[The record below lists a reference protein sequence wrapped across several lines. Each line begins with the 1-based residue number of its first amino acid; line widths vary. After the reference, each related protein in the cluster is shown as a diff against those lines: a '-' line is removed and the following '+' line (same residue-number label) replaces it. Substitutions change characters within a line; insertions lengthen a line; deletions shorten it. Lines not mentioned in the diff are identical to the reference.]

1 MQIVFFWASLLKAK
15 FKLEK
20 VSAEVA
26 ICSILEANGWSNIQK
41 FQTIVVLDTT

>member
-26 ICSILEANGWSNIQK
+26 ICSILEANGWLSDQIFRNSR
-41 FQTIVVLDTT
+41 L